1 MSAHG
6 NDCKK
11 SSVVSP
17 KEELLYEEGEVV
29 KEKEVGKEEEGGG
42 RVFAWAELVYP
53 ETSSSTLRNM
63 DGE

>member
-42 RVFAWAELVYP
+42 RVFA
-53 ETSSSTLRNM
+53 
-63 DGE
+63 